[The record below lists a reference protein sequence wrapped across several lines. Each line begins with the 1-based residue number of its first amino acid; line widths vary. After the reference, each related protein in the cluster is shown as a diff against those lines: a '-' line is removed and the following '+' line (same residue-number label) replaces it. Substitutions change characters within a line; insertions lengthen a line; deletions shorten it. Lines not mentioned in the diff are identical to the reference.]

1 MACECDRAAIIAASV
16 ELFHSTMAGKFN
28 GLTVTVTGSDNWWT
42 QSGYTGDRYT
52 ATGSQAVFSYA
63 NGTITV
69 AIGYNLTKA

>member
-1 MACECDRAAIIAASV
+1 
-16 ELFHSTMAGKFN
+16 MAGKFN

>member
-1 MACECDRAAIIAASV
+1 
-16 ELFHSTMAGKFN
+16 MAGKFN

-63 NGTITV
+63 NGAISV
-69 AIGYNLTKA
+69 AISYRLENKGTWDEVYGGTQ